1 MDPIYTK
8 KDIYN
13 ELRHIITVDYGE
25 VVDITPEIKMTLYN
39 SGHILGS
46 ASVHLH
52 IGEGAHNLVYTAD
65 QKFGFTK
72 LFDPANTKFPRLETL
87 LIESTYGGR
96 NDRGISRFECEKKL
110 TTLIHEVINRKGKV
124 LIPVFAV
131 GRSQEIMLVLEDYAR
146 RNPDFNA
153 PIYIDGMVLEASAI
167 HTAYPEFLREQLQ
180 RRILSD
186 RSPFESPMI
195 KVAKGTNK
203 EEIVNGEP
211 AVILAPS
218 GMLNGGPS
226 VEYLKMMADDPKNL
240 LTFVGYQSA
249 LSLGSKIQRGQR
261 EIPII
266 GDDGK
271 TKMLDIKMQVE
282 TAEGFSVP
290 YDTEIMIKRD
300 GEFGLI
306 EIGKIA
312 DEYLSKEESGN
323 AEIKGIEV
331 PSFDSK
337 GNIEW
342 KKASHVIKHKRKEK
356 HIKIKTKS
364 GREIQVSKGHSLFTL
379 KDMEVKTITGGE
391 LKENDYIAIP
401 NQLPQSHSI
410 HSIDFSEDKV
420 CNDMNTIAGL
430 LGNYIAE
437 RIINN
442 ENEHF
447 KQLLNH
453 GIRENEILQF
463 IEKIKTNERLPNII
477 FNFDQN
483 TQKEFLKVFF
493 RENGNFRKNTNK
505 KLVSDLSYLS
515 LQHGIFSGISGLP
528 IKETGIENWYKKIKD
543 PNLRKLAEDYTHTVK
558 KGREHIGIT
567 VLKKLIKDL
576 DPKEL
581 KDLRI
586 FTEGHLALD
595 QIVSIEE
602 GDDGEFEYDIS
613 VPGTE
618 NFVGGIGGIMLHNS
632 GHSDRAQLMA
642 YLKNLRPTPE
652 RIITMHGDWGKTEDF
667 ARSAGMMLRKE
678 GRALDNLEAV
688 RLR

>member
-1 MDPIYTK
+1 MHYKDIEKIVEEIMPSECGVTKAEPEGLSTVIYLKDINAFYSNNQLIKQLASALKKKVTIRVDPSKLMDIEKAKKIIEEIIPEEASIKSIRFVPEMCEVRIEAIKPGLVIGKGGSVLKMIMLKTGWAPIAVRAPTMPSVTLEGVRKIGVTEAEERKKFLINIGKKICQPSPGSEWIRLVSLGGFREIGRSCLLVQSSNSKVLIDVGVNTATTDPARAYPYLNMMGFSIKDLDAVVISHGHMDHMGFLPYLFAYGYDGPVYCTPPTRDLMVLLQQDYINLMKKAFNMDPIYTK

-211 AVILAPS
+211 GIILAPS

-226 VEYLKMMADDPKNL
+226 VEYLKLMADDPKNL

-271 TKMLDIKMQVE
+271 SKMLDIQMQVE
-282 TAEGFSVP
+282 TAEGF
-290 YDTEIMIKRD
+290 
-300 GEFGLI
+300 
-306 EIGKIA
+306 
-312 DEYLSKEESGN
+312 
-323 AEIKGIEV
+323 
-331 PSFDSK
+331 
-337 GNIEW
+337 
-342 KKASHVIKHKRKEK
+342 
-356 HIKIKTKS
+356 
-364 GREIQVSKGHSLFTL
+364 
-379 KDMEVKTITGGE
+379 
-391 LKENDYIAIP
+391 
-401 NQLPQSHSI
+401 
-410 HSIDFSEDKV
+410 
-420 CNDMNTIAGL
+420 
-430 LGNYIAE
+430 
-437 RIINN
+437 
-442 ENEHF
+442 
-447 KQLLNH
+447 
-453 GIRENEILQF
+453 
-463 IEKIKTNERLPNII
+463 
-477 FNFDQN
+477 
-483 TQKEFLKVFF
+483 
-493 RENGNFRKNTNK
+493 
-505 KLVSDLSYLS
+505 
-515 LQHGIFSGISGLP
+515 
-528 IKETGIENWYKKIKD
+528 
-543 PNLRKLAEDYTHTVK
+543 
-558 KGREHIGIT
+558 
-567 VLKKLIKDL
+567 
-576 DPKEL
+576 
-581 KDLRI
+581 
-586 FTEGHLALD
+586 
-595 QIVSIEE
+595 
-602 GDDGEFEYDIS
+602 
-613 VPGTE
+613 
-618 NFVGGIGGIMLHNS
+618 S

-652 RIITMHGDWGKTEDF
+652 RVITMHGDWGKTEDF
-667 ARSAGMMLRKE
+667 ARSAGMMLKKE